1 VSRLS
6 IVIPALGKLDLL
18 ESGLVSVLENR
29 PARSEIL
36 VVLNDEYD
44 DPYDLKEEVRFVTA
58 PVGTGLIESVNVGI
72 AASVAP
78 IVHLLAGGAQVTDGW
93 TEAPLAR
100 FADPQVA
107 AVASLVLDGRDSNL
121 VLEAGVEYHPGGKR
135 LPRMAGQSVE
145 QLTAESTRVLGPAAT
160 AAFYRKEAVTAL
172 GLPFD
177 PAVGDLLADVDL
189 ALRLREAGHLAV
201 FEPASRIHYTPDQTA
216 SDRSFALARA
226 MERLFWRHAG
236 SVGWLRSLSAHGLLV
251 AAESSRCLIQPTNV
265 SHLAGRLAGWLEP
278 RRTSSNGELA
288 TDEETDSHVSSIP
301 APHRRP
307 QSVHSNP
314 IER

>member
-1 VSRLS
+1 MFRLS

-18 ESGLVSVLENR
+18 ESSLVSVLENR

-58 PVGTGLIESVNVGI
+58 PTGTGLIESVNIGI
-72 AASVAP
+72 AACKAP
-78 IVHLLAGGAQVTDGW
+78 IVHLLAGGAQVTEGW
-93 TEAPLAR
+93 TDAPLAR
-100 FADPQVA
+100 FDDPQIA
-107 AVASLVLDGRDSNL
+107 AVASLVVDGRDNKL

-135 LPRMAGQSVE
+135 LPRLAGETIE
-145 QLTAESTRVLGPAAT
+145 QLPTEPTTVLGPVAT

-177 PAVGDLLADVDL
+177 PTVGDVLADVDL
-189 ALRLREAGHLAV
+189 ALRLRAAGHQAV
-201 FEPASRIHYTPDQTA
+201 FEPASRVCYTPDQNA
-216 SDRSFALARA
+216 SDRSFTLARA

-236 SVGWLRSLSAHGLLV
+236 SVGWFRSLSAHGLLV

-278 RRTSSNGELA
+278 RRDHTNGHA
-288 TDEETDSHVSSIP
+288 AMDEEIESHVSSLP
-301 APHRRP
+301 APHKRARSM
-307 QSVHSNP
+307 QSNSA
-314 IER
+314 ER